1 METNNINVHKVSVY
15 KPDSPIKQKYNILSN
30 EEVCKNT
37 TALINEK
44 NKKWQDF
51 LNKYK
56 EESLHYL
63 IQQFNNR
70 NYFENVYEYY
80 DIDDRIDTYKYR
92 NSMKTK
98 IIKKCLEDVCKKFNY
113 IFKEHGYKVSRLLV
127 NDDYKIIIITK
138 KDHIESY
145 SDKLYY
151 YYKGYT
157 KL

>member
-63 IQQFNNR
+63 IQIDP
-70 NYFENVYEYY
+70 
-80 DIDDRIDTYKYR
+80 DILTR
-92 NSMKTK
+92 
-98 IIKKCLEDVCKKFNY
+98 
-113 IFKEHGYKVSRLLV
+113 RLLA
-127 NDDYKIIIITK
+127 NSEIAKINM
-138 KDHIESY
+138 
-145 SDKLYY
+145 
-151 YYKGYT
+151 
-157 KL
+157 